1 MDKIIKKSRGKTPK
15 TKPETPEV
23 TTYGG
28 LVPEKKKPEI
38 KYKNLFVRLT
48 PQTLNIDDAIKA
60 FENKAERI
68 LGVVHRGD
76 PDGPVGEKTEHYHF
90 IIDLKDAITLDGFK
104 RRLNALGYF
113 SGTMLNVKPY
123 SPTDTIAVG
132 GYLFHE
138 VTTAEG
144 SITPIVINSGF
155 SSEEIDEFHKHN
167 KTVKERAKSH
177 KHSTPVWE
185 TIQYFRDNNNLSPS
199 IRDIFTAYLLI
210 LRRRELP
217 YPGKGRCI
225 INLQTIRFHLC
236 DDNHYPRLVD
246 QLYDEIKYDL

>member
-1 MDKIIKKSRGKTPK
+1 MDKIITNSRGKNSEP
-15 TKPETPEV
+15 KPETPEV

-28 LVPEKKKPEI
+28 LVPEKKKPEV

-60 FENKAERI
+60 FENKAERL

-76 PDGPVGEKTEHYHF
+76 PDGPVGEKTQHYHF

-104 RRLNALGYF
+104 RRLNALGYY

-123 SPTDTIAVG
+123 SPTDIITIG

-138 VTTAEG
+138 INEKG
-144 SITPIVINSGF
+144 ISTPVVVNSGF
-155 SSEEIDEFHKHN
+155 SLEEINAFEEHN
-167 KTVKERAKSH
+167 TTIKERARTR
-177 KHSTPVWE
+177 KHNTPVWE
-185 TIQYFRDNNNLSPS
+185 TIQYFRDNNNFSPTL
-199 IRDIFTAYLLI
+199 RDIFTAYLLI

-217 YPGKGRCI
+217 YPGKIRCI
-225 INLQTIRFHLC
+225 INLQTIKLHLC
-236 DDNHYPRLVD
+236 DDGNYPAFVN
-246 QLYDEIKYDL
+246 QLYDEIKYNL